1 MAKTCALVIS
11 MLLLVVAVP
20 SYAALIEYKDT
31 GGTHDLSVAGDWWVI
46 TNSADPN
53 SITGATR
60 LPGFADL
67 TFIRTGVTGLTLAG
81 ATINANLVSI
91 GSASPSGV
99 GTEVV
104 VGAGGT
110 IETHGL
116 PSNATTINLVIGNNK
131 DATLT
136 VNGGTVKAMDVAGTG
151 GSYITL
157 GGKDTAVVGTLN
169 VQSGLVQFGA
179 LNAAWNNGVAIIN
192 HSGGTMKHIAQ
203 NGGGDRIYLGY
214 ANDGSFTGRCEYN
227 LSGTGYLD
235 ITSVQIKMG
244 NSGGEGLFNMTGGS
258 INSQYS
264 GTTLVMGT
272 TATSVTEFRLLGGKM
287 DLRGQMSSAGTS
299 KFVVNQAGAMELG
312 WNWTTTSNTDSVELL
327 VNSAN
332 DFQLKTGWEVNWF
345 STTQVAAVLTDSY
358 TPTVGQTWKFVD
370 CGAGTIVLPVDG
382 WHPDGSRFDFYT
394 YRDGQGAGWAL
405 YKDTVNND
413 VRLEYVPEPATLSVL
428 VLGGL
433 ALLRRK
439 RTVVS

>member
-1 MAKTCALVIS
+1 
-11 MLLLVVAVP
+11 
-20 SYAALIEYKDT
+20 LINYDDT
-31 GGTHDLSVAGDWWVI
+31 SGAHDLSVAGDWWVI
-46 TNSADPN
+46 TASNDPN
-53 SITGATR
+53 TKTGVAQ
-60 LPGFADL
+60 LPGFYDEGY
-67 TFIRTGVTGLTLAG
+67 IRTGRNDLFLNNATLNAKFLGIGGKALAANPPTTTTVVT
-81 ATINANLVSI
+81 V
-91 GSASPSGV
+91 GS
-99 GTEVV
+99 
-104 VGAGGT
+104 GGT
-110 IETHGL
+110 IETR
-116 PSNATTINLVIGNNK
+116 SATGTSTSDNLWIGYNY

-136 VNGGTVKAMDVAGTG
+136 VNGGTVKAMDTTGTF
-151 GSYITL
+151 GSWIGL
-157 GGKDTAVVGTLN
+157 GGKTTTKVGTLN

-287 DLRGQMSSAGTS
+287 NLAGRIGTAGIS

>member
-169 VQSGLVQFGA
+169 VQSGLVQFGSFTA
-179 LNAAWNNGVAIIN
+179 GWNNGIGIVN
-192 HSGGTMKHIAQ
+192 HSGGTMQYINQASPRFWLGSGNDVAIA
-203 NGGGDRIYLGY
+203 
-214 ANDGSFTGRCEYN
+214 GRCEYN
-227 LSGTGYLD
+227 LSGTGFIDLNGG
-235 ITSVQIKMG
+235 TGAQIKMG
-244 NSGGEGLFNMTGGS
+244 YKGSMSLFNMTGGS
-258 INSQYS
+258 ISSQTIS
-264 GTTLVMGT
+264 GTCLYLGT
-272 TATSVTEFRLLGGKM
+272 SAVSVTEFRLLGGKM

-312 WNWTTTSNTDSVELL
+312 WQWWTQSANDTIELL
-327 VNSAN
+327 VNSTN
-332 DFQLKTGWEVNWF
+332 DFQLKSSTVSWF
-345 STTQVAAVLTDSY
+345 SGTKFNGVLTDGY
-358 TPTVGQTWKFVD
+358 TPTVGQTWKLVD
-370 CGAGTIVLPVDG
+370 AGAGTITLPSDG
-382 WHPDGSRFDFYT
+382 WHPDLSRFDFYT

-433 ALLRRK
+433 ALLRR
-439 RTVVS
+439 RR